1 MYHQSSQNSSCN
13 SLLTQPLPPEQHYHD
28 FSVGYQAMYTLTP
41 DRQPQGAQLQQLQH
55 IQQLQLQQLQQ
66 EQDELE
72 KQQQEHF
79 LVMEQR
85 QSAMD
90 LSVQEPFTF
99 DPSSLPLYTS
109 SIPLTDSG
117 LVGDVSGMSLSNDI
131 GQGLGHDWT
140 SYLSMGQFGETS
152 GGVDMDQLQM
162 MPNDPMTDEWSSGQG
177 GGVFSFDIQDASPVL
192 LNTESQTPQP
202 QVEQHTQ
209 QPLTAQQQHQLQQ
222 QRLHQ
227 EQQLQLQQ
235 QQLQQQQQQQ
245 QLRQQQQLE
254 QQQQQQRQ
262 LEHQQQQHRLYQLQQ
277 QQQLRLQLELA
288 SQTQLPQSPGIGMA
302 YSPAPLHQ
310 QQFSH
315 QFLHGMNQFPSGHS
329 PAQSPL
335 SPGNNAGDD
344 YFSLRQASPGPASS
358 PSASSKI
365 KSRPRPSTTGGR
377 VSQGGIK
384 ALFGQNGSKT
394 NRASLDLK
402 SETPLLHSPTQG
414 LTSTLMAANQTS
426 NGINQPKT
434 PPLRKKKA
442 VKAVSAEIPIVHQL
456 SLSTTQ
462 ADNQGDQPEQ
472 ESNPGSQTLSTPS
485 PVLTLAE
492 RRAAAAAA
500 GIQRRRSSSES
511 STTLAQSSGLALPA
525 IPMSLGLDSKAK
537 RITLPPNLTPGS
549 ENVPLSSPSILS
561 TSATS
566 PAPIQIDRI
575 LSRHSMSQAKTEE
588 QQRLMDAAMER
599 VDFDDVTVAELKE
612 MLRQRGKHG
621 GGKKADLIRR
631 LQSEIDIIRANRQS
645 QAQAGSRP
653 AGGSIPAPLASPTH
667 ALYKTL
673 GGMHIGTPPVHP
685 GASVPSSSHS
695 NLRFSLYNEQAADS
709 ETAAAVEPSG
719 QNDN

>member
-41 DRQPQGAQLQQLQH
+41 DRQPQGPQLQQLQQ

-79 LVMEQR
+79 LAMEQR
-85 QSAMD
+85 
-90 LSVQEPFTF
+90 L
-99 DPSSLPLYTS
+99 
-109 SIPLTDSG
+109 G
-117 LVGDVSGMSLSNDI
+117 
-131 GQGLGHDWT
+131 GHDWT
-140 SYLSMGQFGETS
+140 SYLSMGQFGEPT

-162 MPNDPMTDEWSSGQG
+162 MPSDSMAG
-177 GGVFSFDIQDASPVL
+177 GGVFSFDMQDSSPVL
-192 LNTESQTPQP
+192 LHTDPQTPQ
-202 QVEQHTQ
+202 QQQQQLEQQT
-209 QPLTAQQQHQLQQ
+209 LTAQQQHQLQQ
-222 QRLHQ
+222 QRLQQ
-227 EQQLQLQQ
+227 EQQAQLQQ
-235 QQLQQQQQQQ
+235 QQLQQPQQQQQQQQPQQQQQQ
-245 QLRQQQQLE
+245 QLEQHQQQ
-254 QQQQQQRQ
+254 Q
-262 LEHQQQQHRLYQLQQ
+262 LEHQQQQQRLYQLQQ
-277 QQQLRLQLELA
+277 QQQLRMQLELA

-302 YSPAPLHQ
+302 YSPSPLHH

-315 QFLHGMNQFPSGHS
+315 QYLHGMNQFPSGHS

-335 SPGNNAGDD
+335 SPGNYAGDD
-344 YFSLRQASPGPASS
+344 YFTSRQASPGPASS

-365 KSRPRPSTTGGR
+365 KSRPRPSTTGAR

-384 ALFGQNGSKT
+384 ALFGQNGSKN

-414 LTSTLMAANQTS
+414 LTATLMAANQAS
-426 NGINQPKT
+426 NGVNPPKT

-462 ADNQGDQPEQ
+462 ADSQGTQPGQELTSANQTP
-472 ESNPGSQTLSTPS
+472 SSPS

-511 STTLAQSSGLALPA
+511 STTLAQSSAASALPA

-537 RITLPPNLTPGS
+537 RIILPPNLTPGS

-588 QQRLMDAAMER
+588 QQRLMDAALER

-631 LQSEIDIIRANRQS
+631 LQSEIDIIRANRQAQPQS
-645 QAQAGSRP
+645 QAGSG
-653 AGGSIPAPLASPTH
+653 AGAGVRQAVASIPAPLASPTH
-667 ALYKTL
+667 SLYKTL
-673 GGMHIGTPPVHP
+673 GGMHIGTPSILP
-685 GASVPSSSHS
+685 GTSMPSSSHS
-695 NLRFSLYNEQAADS
+695 NLRFALYTEQSMDTEATPVDH
-709 ETAAAVEPSG
+709 SG
-719 QNDN
+719 QNSK

>member
-1 MYHQSSQNSSCN
+1 M
-13 SLLTQPLPPEQHYHD
+13 
-28 FSVGYQAMYTLTP
+28 
-41 DRQPQGAQLQQLQH
+41 
-55 IQQLQLQQLQQ
+55 
-66 EQDELE
+66 
-72 KQQQEHF
+72 
-79 LVMEQR
+79 
-85 QSAMD
+85 
-90 LSVQEPFTF
+90 
-99 DPSSLPLYTS
+99 
-109 SIPLTDSG
+109 
-117 LVGDVSGMSLSNDI
+117 
-131 GQGLGHDWT
+131 
-140 SYLSMGQFGETS
+140 

-162 MPNDPMTDEWSSGQG
+162 MPSDPMVDKWSSGQG
-177 GGVFSFDIQDASPVL
+177 GGVFSFDMQDASPVL
-192 LNTESQTPQP
+192 LHADPQTPQP
-202 QVEQHTQ
+202 QLEQHTQ

-245 QLRQQQQLE
+245 QLQQQQQQQLE
-254 QQQQQQRQ
+254 QQQQQQQQ

-288 SQTQLPQSPGIGMA
+288 SQTQLPQSPSVGMA
-302 YSPAPLHQ
+302 YSPSPLHQ

-315 QFLHGMNQFPSGHS
+315 QYLHGMNQFPSGHS

-335 SPGNNAGDD
+335 SPGNHAGDD

-414 LTSTLMAANQTS
+414 LTATLLAANQTS
-426 NGINQPKT
+426 NGVNPPKT

-442 VKAVSAEIPIVHQL
+442 VKAVSAEIPIIHQL

-462 ADNQGDQPEQ
+462 ADNQGDPSGQ
-472 ESNPGSQTLSTPS
+472 ESTPANQTPSSPS

-500 GIQRRRSSSES
+500 GFQRRRSSSES
-511 STTLAQSSGLALPA
+511 STTLAQSSGSPLPA

-537 RITLPPNLTPGS
+537 RIILPPNLTPGS

-645 QAQAGSRP
+645 QLQAGSRP
-653 AGGSIPAPLASPTH
+653 AGASIPAPLASPTH
-667 ALYKTL
+667 SLYKTL
-673 GGMHIGTPPVHP
+673 GGMHIGAPPVHP

-695 NLRFSLYNEQAADS
+695 NLRFALYNDQLMES
-709 ETAAAVEPSG
+709 EAAAVEPSG
-719 QNDN
+719 QNNN